1 MNASRKRILIF
12 STVYLPRFV
21 GGAEVALDEL
31 TKRMP
36 EVDFDMITL
45 RLDSRSP
52 RFERV
57 GAVNVYRIGWGA
69 TVGENNI
76 LPWHLELTKLLFPV
90 LGFWKGYRLCRT
102 NTYDLLWAMMASY
115 NSLAALKLHLVTK
128 IPYILTLQEGDTH
141 AHIRSRM
148 KPLWFAFKMLFAR
161 AKSVQVISHSLAQ
174 FATEM
179 GAQKV
184 VVIPNGVDL
193 TLFNES
199 ITASDAKEQICA
211 RYRIPTT
218 ARIVVTTG
226 RLVEKNGCKEM
237 IMAFKD
243 LPDDVVFL
251 MCGSG
256 PDHEALVGIAE
267 LYKLSSRIYFA
278 GHVPFRELPL
288 HIRAADCFVRA
299 SRSEGLG
306 NSFLEAMACGI
317 PVVGTPVGGIPDF
330 LRDNETGFLVQVG
343 DSQSIAAGI
352 NRALKA
358 DASLRA
364 RAVSLIRSC
373 FDWEQIA
380 LQMRDILLG

>member
-1 MNASRKRILIF
+1 MSMSSTRKRILIF

-69 TVGENNI
+69 SVGENNV

-90 LGFWKGYRLCRT
+90 LGFWKGYRLSRT
-102 NTYDLLWAMMASY
+102 HTYDLLWAMMASY
-115 NSLAALKLHLVTK
+115 NSLAALKLHWVTK
-128 IPYILTLQEGDTH
+128 IPYVLTLQEGDTH
-141 AHIRSRM
+141 PHIRSRM

-161 AKSVQVISHSLAQ
+161 ANSVQVISDSLAQ
-174 FATEM
+174 VSTEM
-179 GAQKV
+179 RAQKV
-184 VVIPNGVDL
+184 VVVPNGVDL

-211 RYRIPTT
+211 RYHIPTT
-218 ARIVVTTG
+218 ARIVITTG

-256 PDHEALVGIAE
+256 PDHDTLTGIVE
-267 LYKLSSRIYFA
+267 
-278 GHVPFRELPL
+278 
-288 HIRAADCFVRA
+288 
-299 SRSEGLG
+299 
-306 NSFLEAMACGI
+306 
-317 PVVGTPVGGIPDF
+317 
-330 LRDNETGFLVQVG
+330 
-343 DSQSIAAGI
+343 
-352 NRALKA
+352 
-358 DASLRA
+358 
-364 RAVSLIRSC
+364 
-373 FDWEQIA
+373 
-380 LQMRDILLG
+380 